1 MCESHDGKAW
11 LVIDSTIR
19 RDAVKEALSGKLWGF
34 QSVPALVLT
43 YAGAKRARSIEDL
56 ALRIGADATVMRQ
69 NWDAYNRAAHSGDD
83 PLGKSREL
91 LHPLEVPPLYALD
104 ISVDKRV
111 FPCAAL
117 TLGGLCVDE
126 RDGAVKTASG
136 GTVPG
141 LYAAGR
147 AAVGIASNHY
157 VSGLA
162 LADCIWSGRRA
173 GRCAAASKRQTELK
187 VKATV

>member
-1 MCESHDGKAW
+1 M
-11 LVIDSTIR
+11 L
-19 RDAVKEALSGKLWGF
+19 L
-34 QSVPALVLT
+34 QSW
-43 YAGAKRARSIEDL
+43 RS
-56 ALRIGADATVMRQ
+56 
-69 NWDAYNRAAHSGDD
+69 YNQAAHGGDD
-83 PLGKSREL
+83 PFGKSRDL
-91 LHPLEVPPLYALD
+91 ILPLESPPFYALD

-117 TLGGLCVDE
+117 TLGGLRVDE
-126 RDGAVKTASG
+126 TDGAVRTSDG

-162 LADCIWSGRRA
+162 LADCISSGRRA
-173 GRCAAASKRQTELK
+173 GRSAAAMVTQGAKQAQAGS
-187 VKATV
+187 

>member
-19 RDAVKEALSGKLWGF
+19 RDAVREALSGRLWGF

-43 YAGAKRARSIEDL
+43 YLGAKRASSIEDL
-56 ALRIGADATVMRQ
+56 ARRIGADVTSMRQ
-69 NWDAYNRAAHSGDD
+69 SWQSYNDAAHSGDD
-83 PLGKSREL
+83 PLGKSRDL
-91 LHPLEVPPLYALD
+91 LHPLEAPPFYALD

-126 RDGAVKTASG
+126 TDGAVRTAS

-157 VSGLA
+157 VSGFA

-173 GRCAAASKRQTELK
+173 GRSAAASKTQSELK
-187 VKATV
+187 VKAIV

>member
-1 MCESHDGKAW
+1 
-11 LVIDSTIR
+11 
-19 RDAVKEALSGKLWGF
+19 
-34 QSVPALVLT
+34 
-43 YAGAKRARSIEDL
+43 
-56 ALRIGADATVMRQ
+56 
-69 NWDAYNRAAHSGDD
+69 
-83 PLGKSREL
+83 LGKSRDL
-91 LHPLEVPPLYALD
+91 IHPLEASPFYALD

-126 RDGAVKTASG
+126 TDGAVRTADSD
-136 GTVPG
+136 TVTG

-147 AAVGIASNHY
+147 AAIGIASNHY

-173 GRCAAASKRQTELK
+173 GRSAAATITQRAQRAG
-187 VKATV
+187 ATA

>member
-1 MCESHDGKAW
+1 M
-11 LVIDSTIR
+11 L
-19 RDAVKEALSGKLWGF
+19 
-34 QSVPALVLT
+34 QSWQ
-43 YAGAKRARSIEDL
+43 GCN
-56 ALRIGADATVMRQ
+56 Q
-69 NWDAYNRAAHSGDD
+69 AAHSGDD
-83 PLGKSREL
+83 PLGKSHDL
-91 LHPLEVPPLYALD
+91 LHPLEAPPFYALD

-117 TLGGLCVDE
+117 TLGGLRVDE
-126 RDGAVKTASG
+126 TDGAVKTASG
-136 GTVPG
+136 SVPG

-173 GRCAAASKRQTELK
+173 GRSAVAPTIRSAQKIEAM
-187 VKATV
+187 V